1 MMDDFVDW
9 LEMADIERK
18 REREVIDMDYD
29 KYIENLNWLR
39 SLIQE
44 LHDDNIELPIGSYD
58 IVYDMIE
65 DVREYF
71 EMLV

>member
-1 MMDDFVDW
+1 
-9 LEMADIERK
+9 
-18 REREVIDMDYD
+18 MDYE
-29 KYIENLNWLR
+29 KYIETLNWLR

-44 LHDDNIELPIGSYD
+44 LHDDNVELPMGDYD

>member
-1 MMDDFVDW
+1 
-9 LEMADIERK
+9 
-18 REREVIDMDYD
+18 MDYD

-44 LHDDNIELPIGSYD
+44 LHDDNVELPMGDYD

-71 EMLV
+71 EMLL